1 MGVCLPPNLV
11 KRELA
16 STPTLS
22 LYFLSH
28 QKLTWRARE
37 QCNEID
43 KAKNMGKEDNMF
55 EVMKER

>member
-16 STPTLS
+16 YSTLS
-22 LYFLSH
+22 LDFLSH

-37 QCNEID
+37 PNNEID
-43 KAKNMGKEDNMF
+43 KAKSMVKEGNMF
-55 EVMKER
+55 

>member
-1 MGVCLPPNLV
+1 MGVCLPQNLV

-16 STPTLS
+16 YSTLS
-22 LYFLSH
+22 FDFLSH

-43 KAKNMGKEDNMF
+43 KAKDMGKEGNMF
-55 EVMKER
+55 KVMTER